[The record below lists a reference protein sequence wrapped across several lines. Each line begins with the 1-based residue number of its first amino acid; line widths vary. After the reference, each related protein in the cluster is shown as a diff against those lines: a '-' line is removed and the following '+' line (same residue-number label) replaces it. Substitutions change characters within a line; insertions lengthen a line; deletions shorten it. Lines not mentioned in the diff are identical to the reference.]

1 MNRPSSRDHFFCF
14 FRKTYC
20 IAVSNDDVKVWPVAL
35 PLPKSQRCRRINDIG
50 PALRASRP
58 SSPQETPSGRVPYGC
73 ENHHSYET
81 CRLHKNRR
89 ATTEATDLFKTSCAS
104 GLKGARD
111 YNNKFMQFAHANTNA
126 AFDFAQK
133 LLGVRS
139 PSEFMELSTEHM
151 QTQTQALTEQ
161 TKELAELAQ
170 KVALGG
176 AKSLQVGAAKAFN
189 RVD

>member
-1 MNRPSSRDHFFCF
+1 MDTRTTTATRPAGFT
-14 FRKTYC
+14 KTD
-20 IAVSNDDVKVWPVAL
+20 A
-35 PLPKSQRCRRINDIG
+35 
-50 PALRASRP
+50 
-58 SSPQETPSGRVPYGC
+58 
-73 ENHHSYET
+73 
-81 CRLHKNRR
+81 
-89 ATTEATDLFKTSCAS
+89 ATIEATDLFKTSCAS
-104 GLKGARD
+104 GLKGAQD
-111 YNNKFMQFAHANTNA
+111 YNNKFMEFAYANTNA

-133 LLGVRS
+133 LLGVKS